1 MVTRIETIHKLES
14 DFRQRNSSNRRS
26 EPQLR
31 WQDSVDEF
39 ERAKGKLPDIVNE
52 ERSQAKKAASPGKL
66 KVVDSNQFD
75 M

>member
-39 ERAKGKLPDIVNE
+39 EKAKGLLPDIVNDTGTQSRLE
-52 ERSQAKKAASPGKL
+52 SSPGRM
-66 KVVDSNQFD
+66 KVVESVPTNL
-75 M
+75 